1 MLGRHSNCRSGC
13 RAIASQPRRA
23 FSSPRIMRWSKCAA
37 TGTNLIALDFDGVV
51 CDSCGESSLSAF
63 KAAALLWPEIFLAPE
78 AEARKDELVEK
89 MRAVRPVV
97 ETGYENIVQIR
108 CLYEGVSV
116 DEMLA
121 SWETML
127 PARMAQW
134 GLNRAEMVQLFGRVR
149 DDWIAADLNG
159 WLAPNRI
166 YEGVAGPV
174 RTAMERHQ
182 VYIVTTK
189 QAHYTEILM
198 RDMAS
203 VPFPPDRIFSQT
215 VSGRPKGEVL
225 AALAAQHP
233 DAVTKIFVEDKLSTL
248 EKVARS
254 VLRPP

>member
-1 MLGRHSNCRSGC
+1 MRCNRHKSNRVGL
-13 RAIASQPRRA
+13 
-23 FSSPRIMRWSKCAA
+23 RWS
-37 TGTNLIALDFDGVV
+37 GVRFLWREQPIGLQGG
-51 CDSCGESSLSAF
+51 CFAMAGDLPSAGSGSPKGRACGED
-63 KAAALLWPEIFLAPE
+63 
-78 AEARKDELVEK
+78 AR
-89 MRAVRPVV
+89 R
-97 ETGYENIVQIR
+97 T
-108 CLYEGVSV
+108 
-116 DEMLA
+116 
-121 SWETML
+121 
-127 PARMAQW
+127 ARRRN
-134 GLNRAEMVQLFGRVR
+134 GMVQLFGRVR